1 MYARTVPSRECAM
14 SPVLFTL
21 LMLSAWPAQ
30 ADPAVDLAA
39 LDVEAERLACHG
51 QPQEP
56 EASHAEACAQ
66 AQAASEAGDILG
78 LAGAVEIMRRRDPS
92 GAQACTTRFDDQLA
106 QNPPRQREDYRA
118 GLSAMKAGEL
128 ERARACFRLGLA
140 EDPYNQLAARRL
152 EEVEAALEPTAPV
165 ERSPHEDQPSQR
177 HDGDG
182 PAGGAGAL
190 GGAPAGVFA
199 VERP

>member
-1 MYARTVPSRECAM
+1 MITPGLLQSCRGSDPPASSARG
-14 SPVLFTL
+14 
-21 LMLSAWPAQ
+21 SAKS
-30 ADPAVDLAA
+30 D
-39 LDVEAERLACHG
+39 
-51 QPQEP
+51 
-56 EASHAEACAQ
+56 

-128 ERARACFRLGLA
+128 ERARARFRLGLA